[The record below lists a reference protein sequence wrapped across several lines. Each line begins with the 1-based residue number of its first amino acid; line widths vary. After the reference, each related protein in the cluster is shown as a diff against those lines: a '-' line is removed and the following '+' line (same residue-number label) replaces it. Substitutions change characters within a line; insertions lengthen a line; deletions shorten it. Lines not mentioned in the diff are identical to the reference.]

1 MNKFMTMSHVRK
13 MEVYILKK
21 TQEEMHDFPSDVD
34 AESSEEEEESSKGVS
49 DENIVRSFMSGSSSD
64 D

>member
-1 MNKFMTMSHVRK
+1 MTMSHVRK
-13 MEVYILKK
+13 MEVYILNK
-21 TQEEMHDFPSDVD
+21 TEEEMHDFPSDVD
-34 AESSEEEEESSKGVS
+34 AESSEEESSAS

>member
-1 MNKFMTMSHVRK
+1 MTMSHVRM
-13 MEVYILKK
+13 MEVYIHNK
-21 TQEEMHDFPSDVD
+21 TEEEMHDFPSDVD
-34 AESSEEEEESSKGVS
+34 AESSEEEEESSAS

>member
-1 MNKFMTMSHVRK
+1 MTMSHVRM
-13 MEVYILKK
+13 MEVYIHNK
-21 TQEEMHDFPSDVD
+21 TEEEMHDFPSDVD
-34 AESSEEEEESSKGVS
+34 AESSEEEEESSEGAS